1 MDNSR
6 RRLLKGAAATGGAA
20 AFAAG
25 YSGPLVKMAKGVSG
39 SAGEKPDHHIH
50 GNSLA
55 PEYTVDLKSGEL
67 TLNPDQR
74 MAFTVCYGCTTKCGV
89 RVRVDNE
96 SDQVLRSI
104 GNPYHPL
111 SSEPHLP
118 MHTPVADALKSV
130 SAYEE
135 QGLAGRS
142 TTCARGNAMIGQITS
157 PHRVTHCLKRVGGR
171 GERRWE
177 RIAFEDLIEEIC
189 EGGDLF
195 GEGQVDG
202 LRAIH
207 NHDEPVDADNPEY
220 GPKANQ
226 LLMMEATDY
235 GRSAILKRFGFNA
248 FGTRNYGHHGSYCG
262 LAFRMGSGALLD
274 DMAKFAHVKPDYT
287 RAKFALFIGTAP
299 SQAGNPF
306 KRQGRL
312 LAEARATGNLDYV
325 VVDPG
330 LNASASHAAGERSRW
345 VPIRPSSDT
354 AFAMAM
360 IQWLIEHEAY
370 AADYLAMPSP
380 EATEAANENGHTNA
394 THLVIETEEHPRRG
408 HFLRRSDLGKLE
420 GNVEAGSDADDVM
433 VVNRDG
439 ELKPSREVRQATLF
453 VERDIVI
460 PGNDETADGNI
471 SVKSSLVKLRD
482 TANEHSIEE
491 YAEHCGIDARVIKH
505 IAERFAAYGRDAVVD
520 THGGM
525 MSATGFYGA
534 YGLMMLNLLAGSFNR
549 QGGAALGGGK
559 FNGTGSG
566 PRYDLSDFPGKR
578 GPEGVFVSRTRFAYE
593 DTSEYQRKVDAGE
606 NPYPARAPWRPLAPP
621 ILTEQLSSA
630 LDGYPYPIKAVIG
643 CMANP
648 LYGQAGLHTTIVD
661 KLKDPKNL
669 GLFVAVDGFIN
680 ETNRYADYIV
690 PDSVMYEVWG
700 FTGAW
705 SGTLTKMTTAC
716 WPIVEPRQD
725 KTAEGEPISMESF
738 FIATAKQLGL
748 PGFGDKA
755 IPDANG
761 ELHPLNRAEDFFLRA
776 AANIAYMGEP
786 LPEASKSDVQHSG
799 IEPLLPKLTRTLPVE
814 ERSRVA
820 YLYARGGRFE
830 DHEDAFDGDKK
841 LAHAWSRA
849 LCVYNPQVGTT
860 FNSQTG
866 ERLSG
871 TPCLQEP
878 RFADGTAM
886 REVYPEDDWPL
897 LAFSYK
903 SNVMNSYAIG
913 LERLRMIKPYN
924 PVLMHTDDAARHGI
938 AHGDTVR
945 IESPGNDA
953 LALALVS
960 DGVMKGALGIEHSFG
975 HTELGA
981 SEHRIDGE
989 AFAGNDWVGA
999 GISINDLG
1007 FADPT
1012 RDVAGTWLE
1021 GVSGA
1026 SVRQGLPIR
1035 VSRAEG

>member
-25 YSGPLVKMAKGVSG
+25 YSGPLVKMAKGVTG
-39 SAGEKPDHHIH
+39 SAGDKPEHNIY
-50 GNSLA
+50 GNALA
-55 PEYTVDLKSGEL
+55 PEYRVDLKSGEL

-74 MAFTVCYGCTTKCGV
+74 TAFTVCYGCTTKCGV
-89 RVRVDNE
+89 RVRVDNNTDE
-96 SDQVLRSI
+96 VLRTI

-118 MHTPVADALKSV
+118 MRTPVVDALKHV
-130 SAYEE
+130 SALDE

-142 TTCARGNAMIGQITS
+142 TACARGNAMIGQITS
-157 PHRVTHCLKRVGGR
+157 PHRVTHCLKRVGER

-177 RIAFEDLIEEIC
+177 RISFETLIEEIC

-195 GEGQVDG
+195 GEGHVDG

-226 LLMMEATDY
+226 LLLMEATDY

-262 LAFRMGSGALLD
+262 LAFRMGSGALMD

-312 LAEARATGNLDYV
+312 LAEARATGSLDYV
-325 VVDPG
+325 VIDPG
-330 LNASASHAAGERSRW
+330 LNASASHAAAERSRW
-345 VPIRPSSDT
+345 VPIRPASDT

-380 EATEAANENGHTNA
+380 EAVDAAGENGHTNA
-394 THLVIETEEHPRRG
+394 THLVIENEDHPRFG
-408 HFLRRSDLGKLE
+408 HFLRRSDLGALE
-420 GNVEAGSDADDVM
+420 GSVEAGSDADDVM
-433 VVNRDG
+433 VVDARG
-439 ELKPSREVRQATLF
+439 ELRPSREVRKAELF
-453 VERDIVI
+453 VERDV
-460 PGNDETADGNI
+460 ETADGTLR
-471 SVKSSLVKLRD
+471 VKSSLAKLRD
-482 TANEHSIEE
+482 TANEHSLED

-566 PRYDLSDFPGKR
+566 PRYDLADFPGKR
-578 GPEGVFVSRTRFAYE
+578 GPQGVFVSRTRFAYE
-593 DTSEYQRKVDAGE
+593 DTSEYRRKVEAGE
-606 NPYPARAPWRPLAPP
+606 NPYPAKAPWRPLAPP
-621 ILTEQLSSA
+621 ILTEQLASA

-648 LYGQAGLHTTIVD
+648 LYGQAGLHDTIVD

-669 GLFVAVDGFIN
+669 GLYVAVDGFIN
-680 ETNRYADYIV
+680 ETNRFADYIV

-716 WPIVEPRQD
+716 WPIIEPRQD
-725 KTAEGEPISMESF
+725 KTADGEPVSMESF
-738 FIATAKQLGL
+738 FIATAKRLGL
-748 PGFGDKA
+748 PGFGNDA
-755 IPDANG
+755 IPGADG
-761 ELHPLNRAEDFFLRA
+761 KLYPLNRAEDFFLRA
-776 AANIAYMGEP
+776 AANIAYTGEP
-786 LPEASKSDVQHSG
+786 LPEADKSDVMHSG

-814 ERSRVA
+814 ERARVA

-841 LAHAWSRA
+841 LAHAWTRA

-860 FNSQTG
+860 VNSQTG

-871 TPCLQEP
+871 TPCLQAP
-878 RFADGTAM
+878 KMADGTPM
-886 REVYPEDDWPL
+886 REVYSEDDWPL

-903 SNVMNSYAIG
+903 SNLMNSYAIG

-924 PVLMHTDDAARHGI
+924 PVLMHTDDAERAGI

-945 IESPGNDA
+945 IESPGRA
-953 LALALVS
+953 VKALALVS
-960 DGVMKGALGIEHSFG
+960 NGVMKGALGIEHSFG

-981 SEHRIDGE
+981 SEHEVDGE
-989 AFAGNDWVGA
+989 AFSGNQWVGA
-999 GISINDLG
+999 GININDLG

-1012 RDVAGTWLE
+1012 RRVAGTWLE

-1026 SVRQGLPIR
+1026 SVRQGLPVR
-1035 VSRAEG
+1035 VSRVEG

>member
-1 MDNSR
+1 MDKSR
-6 RRLLKGAAATGGAA
+6 RRLLKGAAAAGGAA
-20 AFAAG
+20 TFAAG

-39 SAGEKPDHHIH
+39 SAGEKPGHRTY
-50 GNSLA
+50 GNALA
-55 PEYTVDLKSGEL
+55 PEYRVDLNSGEL
-67 TLNPDQR
+67 TPNPDQR
-74 MAFTVCYGCTTKCGV
+74 TAFTVCYGCTTKCGV

-96 SDQVLRSI
+96 SDEVLRTI

-111 SSEPHLP
+111 SSDPHLP
-118 MHTPVADALKSV
+118 MRTPVVEALKSV
-130 SAYEE
+130 SAYQE

-142 TTCARGNAMIGQITS
+142 TACARGNAMIAQITS
-157 PHRVTHCLKRVGGR
+157 PHRVTDCLKRVGGR

-177 RIAFEDLIEEIC
+177 RISFERLIEEVC

-207 NHDEPVDADNPEY
+207 NHDEPVDPDNPEY
-220 GPKANQ
+220 GPRANQ

-235 GRSAILKRFGFNA
+235 GRSALLKRFGFNA

-262 LAFRMGSGALLD
+262 LAFRMGSGAVMD
-274 DMAKFAHVKPDYT
+274 DMAGYAHVKPDYT
-287 RAKFALFIGTAP
+287 NARFALFIGTAP

-312 LAEARATGNLDYV
+312 LAEARSTGSLDYI

-330 LNASASHAAGERSRW
+330 LNAAASHAAGERSRW
-345 VPIRPSSDT
+345 VPIRPASDT

-360 IQWLIEHEAY
+360 IQWLIAHEAY
-370 AADYLAMPSP
+370 AADYLAIPSP
-380 EATEAANENGHTNA
+380 RAAEAADENGHTNA
-394 THLVIETEEHPRRG
+394 THLVIENADHPRRG
-408 HFLRRSDLGKLE
+408 HFLRLSDLGRA
-420 GNVEAGSDADDVM
+420 EADSDADDLL
-433 VVNRDG
+433 VVDTDG
-439 ELKPSREVRQATLF
+439 ELKPSAEVAKATLF
-453 VERDIVI
+453 VERDIEGPV
-460 PGNDETADGNI
+460 G
-471 SVKSSLVKLRD
+471 SLRVKSSLTKLRD
-482 TANEHSIEE
+482 SANEYSLEE
-491 YAEHCGIDARVIKH
+491 YAEQCGIEARLIRR
-505 IAERFAAYGRDAVVD
+505 IAERFAAYGREAVVD

-534 YGLMMLNLLAGSFNR
+534 YGLLMLNLLAGSFNR

-566 PRYDLSDFPGKR
+566 PRYDLSGFPGKR
-578 GPEGVFVSRTRFAYE
+578 GPQGVFVSRTRFAYE
-593 DTSEYQRKVDAGE
+593 DTSEYRRKVDAGE
-606 NPYPARAPWRPLAPP
+606 NPYPAKAPWRSLAPP

-648 LYGQAGLHTTIVD
+648 LYGQAGLETTIGE
-661 KLKDPKNL
+661 KLKDPGNL
-669 GLFVAVDGFIN
+669 GLYVAIDGFIN

-716 WPIVEPRQD
+716 WPIVEPRQQ
-725 KTAEGEPISMESF
+725 KTAEGEPVSMEAF
-738 FIATAKQLGL
+738 FIAAAKRLGL
-748 PGFGDKA
+748 PGFGDEA
-755 IPDANG
+755 IPGADG
-761 ELHPLNRAEDFFLRA
+761 RLHPLNRAEDFFLRA
-776 AANIAYMGEP
+776 AANIAHQGEP
-786 LPEASKSDVQHSG
+786 LPAASDSDIRHGG
-799 IEPLLPKLTRTLPVE
+799 IEPLLGKLERTLPE
-814 ERSRVA
+814 SERGPVA

-830 DHEDAFDGDKK
+830 EHDAAYAADKK
-841 LAHAWSRA
+841 LGHAWSRP
-849 LCVYNPQVGTT
+849 LCVYNPRVGTA
-860 FNSQTG
+860 FDSQTG
-866 ERLSG
+866 ERLAG
-871 TPCLQEP
+871 TPRLQQA
-878 RFADGTAM
+878 RMSDGRLM
-886 REVYPEDDWPL
+886 REVYPEDEWPL

-924 PVLMHTDDAARHGI
+924 PVLLHTQDAARHGI
-938 AHGDTVR
+938 QHGDTVR
-945 IESPGNDA
+945 IESPGNTVT
-953 LALALVS
+953 ALALVS
-960 DGVMKGALGIEHSFG
+960 DGVMQGALGIEHSFG

-981 SEHRIDGE
+981 SQHIVDGE
-989 AFAGNDWVGA
+989 AFSGNDWVGA
-999 GISINDLG
+999 GININDLG

-1012 RDVAGTWLE
+1012 REVAGTWLE

-1035 VSRAEG
+1035 ISRVDA

>member
-20 AFAAG
+20 AFAVG

-39 SAGEKPDHHIH
+39 SAGEKPNHPIH

-55 PEYTVDLKSGEL
+55 PEYSVDLESGEL

-74 MAFTVCYGCTTKCGV
+74 TAFTVCYGCTTKCGV
-89 RVRVDNE
+89 RVRVDNN
-96 SDQVLRSI
+96 SDEVLRTI

-118 MHTPVADALKSV
+118 MRTPVIEALKNV
-130 SAYEE
+130 SAYQD

-142 TTCARGNAMIGQITS
+142 TACARGNAMIGQITS
-157 PHRVTHCLKRVGGR
+157 PHRVKHCLKRVGER

-177 RIAFEDLIEEIC
+177 RISFETLIEEIC

-207 NHDEPVDADNPEY
+207 NHDEPVDAANPEY

-226 LLMMEATDY
+226 LLLMEATDY
-235 GRSAILKRFGFNA
+235 GRSALLKRFGFNA

-262 LAFRMGSGALLD
+262 LAFRMGSGALMD

-312 LAEARATGNLDYV
+312 LAEARSKGTLDYV
-325 VVDPG
+325 VIDPG
-330 LNASASHAAGERSRW
+330 LNASASHSAGDRSRW

-360 IQWLIEHEAY
+360 IQWLIAHEAY

-380 EATEAANENGHTNA
+380 EAVDAAGENGHTNA
-394 THLVIETEEHPRRG
+394 THLVIESKDHPRFG
-408 HFLRRSDLGKLE
+408 HFLRRSDMGELE
-420 GNVEAGSDADDVM
+420 GSIAAGSDADDVM
-433 VVNRDG
+433 VVDSNG
-439 ELKPSREVRQATLF
+439 ALKPSRDVRKAELF
-453 VERDIVI
+453 VEREVVI
-460 PGNDETADGNI
+460 PGSGETPD
-471 SVKSSLVKLRD
+471 STVRVKSSLTKLRE
-482 TANEHSIEE
+482 TANEHSLED
-491 YAEHCGIDARVIKH
+491 YAEHCGIDPRMIKH

-559 FNGTGSG
+559 FNGTGKG
-566 PRYDLSDFPGKR
+566 PRYDLADFPGKR
-578 GPEGVFVSRTRFAYE
+578 GPQGVFVSRTRFAYE
-593 DTSEYQRKVDAGE
+593 DTAEYQRKVDTGE
-606 NPYPARAPWRPLAPP
+606 NPYPAKAPWRALAPP
-621 ILTEQLSSA
+621 ILTEQLASA

-648 LYGQAGLHTTIVD
+648 LYGQAGLYKTIID
-661 KLKDPKNL
+661 KLKDPKHL
-669 GLFVAVDGFIN
+669 GLYVAIDGFIN
-680 ETNRYADYIV
+680 ETNRFADYIV

-716 WPIVEPRQD
+716 WPIIEPRQD
-725 KTAEGEPISMESF
+725 KTADGEPISMESF
-738 FIATAKQLGL
+738 FIATAKRLGL
-748 PGFGDKA
+748 PGFGDDA
-755 IPDANG
+755 IPGADG
-761 ELHPLNRAEDFFLRA
+761 KLYPLHRAEDFFLRA
-776 AANIAYMGEP
+776 AANIAHMDEP
-786 LPEASKSDVQHSG
+786 LPEINTSDALHSG
-799 IEPLLPKLTRTLPVE
+799 IEPLLPHLTRTLPAN
-814 ERSRVA
+814 ERGRVA

-830 DHEDAFDGDKK
+830 DHSAALGEGKK
-841 LAHAWSRA
+841 LGHAWSRA

-860 FNSQTG
+860 INSQTG

-871 TPCLQEP
+871 TPCFQAP
-878 RFADGTAM
+878 RFADGTPM
-886 REVYPEDDWPL
+886 RDIYTEEEWPL

-924 PVLMHTDDAARHGI
+924 PVLMHTEDAARVGVK
-938 AHGDTVR
+938 HGDTVR
-945 IESPGNDA
+945 IESPGGEV

-960 DGVMKGALGIEHSFG
+960 NGVMKGALGIEHSFG

-981 SEHRIDGE
+981 SEHLIDGQP
-989 AFAGNDWVGA
+989 FAGNDWVGA
-999 GISINDLG
+999 GVNINDLG

-1012 RDVAGTWLE
+1012 RKVAGTWLE

-1035 VSRAEG
+1035 VSFVEG